1 MKAALVGA
9 GDISHFHIQFL
20 TEIKDLTIVG
30 ICDKDSGR
38 AATVAAKYRI
48 PRSYTDHRSMIEV
61 EAPDVVHVLTPPMS
75 HAQIAIDAMTRGCHT
90 LVEKPLALEMEE
102 AQRMVGVA
110 RETGKKLAVCE
121 IYHYDPVIQ
130 KAKALLEKGIIG
142 DLIHVENYW
151 FADVRGSTNAY
162 AKKGGG
168 TGWAYSLPGSVFA
181 NFIDHPVYLQREFVG
196 DITEVQTNS
205 FMFGDNP
212 FVPYDELRI
221 TLLGKNR
228 MGNIVASLNGKP
240 RMNILRLYGTEGIIT
255 ADMANL
261 SLTVARNRGIPSFL
275 QKGVHNFS
283 NSYELV
289 RDTIVTTAA
298 ILKKSIKP
306 RQGLRTLIKTYYDCI
321 RIPDSGIFDK
331 CPCNAERAL
340 GTVNILKKIWE
351 ANAAER
357 TRGSGRS
364 GVRIETPK
372 TFEHVAATE
381 KGKCV
386 LVTGASGFLG
396 FHLVE
401 ELLKKGYLVRVITRR
416 IMKKI
421 EGEPNLEIVYGD
433 IRDPECVRMAVEGV
447 HTIYH
452 CASITTNKGSWHDFE
467 ETIIN
472 GTRYLLNAAVEHG
485 VQKFLYVSTVA
496 VYGFEYHNGQDFVS
510 EDGGYGKNLSEFYY
524 YPKSKI
530 EAEKL
535 VLETHRTKNLPVVII
550 RPGLIFGPGGR
561 NIFKKNKILISAKNN
576 ILPYIYVKN
585 VVDAMILSA
594 DNDIAIGKVYN
605 VVGDEHITQGDFQKR
620 TTLVSGNHGMKI
632 FMPRPA
638 LFALAKVVQFLF
650 GRISP
655 GQSPPFG
662 DYHYR
667 TLVRNL
673 KYDNS
678 KIKAEL
684 GWRPTVSIDEGITA
698 TFKYRVNEKMRE
710 K

>member
-20 TEIKDLTIVG
+20 MEIKDVKIVA

-38 AATVAAKYRI
+38 AASVAAKYRI

-261 SLTVARNRGIPSFL
+261 SLTVARNMGIPSFL

-401 ELLKKGYLVRVITRR
+401 ELLKKGFRVRVITRK
-416 IMKKI
+416 ILKKFD
-421 EGEPNLEIVYGD
+421 GEPNLEVVYGD
-433 IRDPECVRMAVEGV
+433 IRDPECVRMAVAGV

-673 KYDNS
+673 NYDNS